1 MKSLVVFGIDVSSRQ
16 STVAVVINRAKLP
29 EFKISNDLIGFKR
42 LGKELELYH
51 QSQII
56 FEATGVYSQRLQA
69 FLERNNYD
77 YIRMNPLT

>member
-51 QSQII
+51 ITSHKLSLKLPAFIPGDCKLFWNGII
-56 FEATGVYSQRLQA
+56 MIISE
-69 FLERNNYD
+69 
-77 YIRMNPLT
+77 

>member
-42 LGKELELYH
+42 ALC
-51 QSQII
+51 QILLMTYQYDKLL
-56 FEATGVYSQRLQA
+56 TGFLLQ
-69 FLERNNYD
+69 
-77 YIRMNPLT
+77 